1 MYLEGQGVSA
11 SSRVGER
18 GYAMAALLVSL
29 GVMAVL
35 MTAALPVWRH
45 QAQREKE
52 AELVFRGEQYARA
65 VGLYQRKMG
74 PGTVPPSVDV
84 LVQQKFLR
92 KKFKDPMV
100 PDGEFQVIPFGGTP
114 QPGQSVGQ
122 PRPGL
127 PAAGQPGR
135 GGAQPPQLPGR
146 PPSPQFGAQPPGQ
159 SAGFT
164 GGGVMGVVSK
174 SKEASIRVYRGA
186 SYYNQWRFI
195 YVQPQPGPGQDGRGR
210 GGPGRGGPGR
220 GGPGRGGPGG
230 PGIGGPMGPGSGP
243 GRGIIPNPGRPGPGV
258 PGPSGRQGRGP
269 GL

>member
-1 MYLEGQGVSA
+1 MYLEGQGVRGFR
-11 SSRVGER
+11 RVGDR

-35 MTAALPVWRH
+35 LSAAMPVWRT

-65 VGLYQRKMG
+65 VGLFQRKMG
-74 PGTVPPSVDV
+74 PGTVPPNVDV

-92 KKFKDPMV
+92 KKYKDPMV
-100 PDGEFQVIPFGGTP
+100 PDGEFQIVPFGGTP
-114 QPGQSVGQ
+114 QPGQSGT
-122 PRPGL
+122 
-127 PAAGQPGR
+127 GQPGQVQPGR
-135 GGAQPPQLPGR
+135 SGLQPPQLPGR
-146 PPSPQFGAQPPGQ
+146 PPTPFGAQPPGQ
-159 SAGFT
+159 PSSFG

-174 SKEASIRVYRGA
+174 SKEASIRIYRGA

-195 YVQPQPGPGQDGRGR
+195 YVAPQPGPGQDGR

-230 PGIGGPMGPGSGP
+230 PGVGAPIRPGSGP
-243 GRGIIPNPGRPGPGV
+243 GRGTLPIPGGR
-258 PGPSGRQGRGP
+258 GPSGPGGIRPGGRGP

>member
-1 MYLEGQGVSA
+1 MYLEGQGVRGFRPVSD
-11 SSRVGER
+11 R

-65 VGLYQRKMG
+65 VGLFQRKMG
-74 PGTVPPSVDV
+74 PGTVPPSIDV

-92 KKFKDPMV
+92 KKYKDPMV
-100 PDGEFQVIPFGGTP
+100 PDGEFQVVPFGGTP
-114 QPGQSVGQ
+114 QPGQ
-122 PRPGL
+122 PGL
-127 PAAGQPGR
+127 GQPGR
-135 GGAQPPQLPGR
+135 GQPGASQPGRVGQPPPQLPGR
-146 PPSPQFGAQPPGQ
+146 GPSPQFGSQPPGQ
-159 SAGFT
+159 SGSFT

-174 SKEASIRVYRGA
+174 SKEASIRIYRGA

-195 YVQPQPGPGQDGRGR
+195 WVQPQPGPGQGGPGR

-220 GGPGRGGPGG
+220 GAPGRGGPGG

-243 GRGIIPNPGRPGPGV
+243 GRGTIPNPGRPGPGM
-258 PGPSGRQGRGP
+258 PGRGGRGP